1 MSEQPQPQGYYA
13 QLGSKSRSTTGATKN
28 FGKTFVCCAVLRFFL
43 QQGSFCGPSE
53 LIAESHCYDSRRN
66 FSPRCH
72 QGQLLSPGR
81 GCNSEHTSPCDHAA
95 VQSVFLEKA
104 QPGTPGIDAPA
115 GGIAAVLNHG
125 SRGDDLPVAT
135 DVKTEASWSVLNSGH
150 VQDVIELSSSSGDD
164 SSESETCSSTS
175 GDDESID
182 LDEEEPV
189 QCLDTGKQDDD
200 GTCFMVKNCKTKI
213 VHEIETG
220 FAADTVASLSDLKGK
235 MARCGHVVT
244 ANYRTV
250 QELVDWTLKCRVCYK
265 GRRGPSK
272 A

>member
-1 MSEQPQPQGYYA
+1 MGPVNSLQKVIAMIRDGTFHPDATRANYFPQAGVATPSTPAHVIMQPFTP
-13 QLGSKSRSTTGATKN
+13 
-28 FGKTFVCCAVLRFFL
+28 
-43 QQGSFCGPSE
+43 
-53 LIAESHCYDSRRN
+53 
-66 FSPRCH
+66 
-72 QGQLLSPGR
+72 
-81 GCNSEHTSPCDHAA
+81 
-95 VQSVFLEKA
+95 VFLEKA